1 MNMHETDVDGLME
14 KGFLLKGRY
23 RIERLLGQG
32 RAGTTYLAEDTRKSR
47 RCVVKHLS
55 LLDAREVK
63 DLSLPAREARIL
75 SQLNHL
81 RIPTFVDY
89 IEDRTETDVNVYLVH
104 EYIEGKSL
112 AELIGAGRHYTERQA
127 LELAFELVDVLDYLH
142 GFSPPVL
149 HRNIKPG
156 NVVIGT
162 DGSAFLIDFSAVQ
175 DVLHQKDPLETFP
188 AETMGY
194 QAPEQF
200 IGGAVPASDIYSLG
214 MTLIYLLSHVEPSE
228 ILRQGKPPDFRPHVN
243 ISKGLARVLDRMTEP
258 AVQDRYRDVREL
270 RQALETLLNPPV
282 VSGGIKR
289 KRPSAAAALFVAL
302 ISALLISQL
311 GRQSEP
317 PSTHRAPASS
327 TRLGPASGEPIQSKP
342 SKREVSAPLRIGSGR
357 NDPAKILIPFEGGL
371 EAKGLALVKSGKGK
385 GEIQFAPGKSGT
397 AVHLVDTGLEYVT
410 TAETDETFKG
420 SYTVELWFQVDGA
433 ALAAAEYLPVLRSAL
448 WTVDVRD
455 GGTSHV
461 FIHSEN
467 GGHFSWTLHDKQ
479 SLLTPGTWV
488 HLAVTR
494 DAEADDFHVFLNG
507 RPFGH
512 RKAPFKVG
520 SDLDVLRI
528 GSTSGLPGRQF
539 RGKLDEL
546 AVYDYARSP
555 DQIASDA
562 SRTMQKENLSVVRGQ
577 LLYNRQPVTN
587 FTSSPA
593 KFWLRNESTG
603 REQQA
608 QVEYRDGHFE
618 ISGLPP
624 GRYGMDVR
632 IRTDTRGRAGD
643 LIAWKT
649 FSAMEGSGNQ
659 EMPVDLHRI
668 IHLTSPQDNDQGM
681 LRWHAQCEGKMSF
694 TGPVRFAWEPLG
706 EGLSY
711 EYVIER
717 YRCEPF
723 QRIETVLEGSTG
735 STELLA
741 ELPSSVENEL
751 YLMRLTGKRGD
762 FLLGR
767 LETYGINGGRGWDY
781 RFRVD

>member
-1 MNMHETDVDGLME
+1 MGETNADGLMK
-14 KGFLLKGRY
+14 KGFLLKGRF

-55 LLDAREVK
+55 LLEAREVK

-81 RIPTFVDY
+81 RIPGFVDY
-89 IEDRTETDVNVYLVH
+89 IEDRTESDVNVYLIH

-127 LELAFELVDVLDYLH
+127 LELAVELVDVLEYLH

-175 DVLHQKDPLETFP
+175 EVLHQRDPLETLP
-188 AETMGY
+188 AETHGY
-194 QAPEQF
+194 PAPEQF
-200 IGGAVPASDIYSLG
+200 IGGAAPASDIYSLG

-243 ISKGLARVLDRMTEP
+243 ISEGLARVLDRMTEP
-258 AVQDRYRDVREL
+258 AVGDRYRDVREL
-270 RQALETLLNPPV
+270 RQALETLLNPPA

-289 KRPSAAAALFVAL
+289 KRLLAAAGLFLTL
-302 ISALLISQL
+302 ISAVMISQL
-311 GRQSEP
+311 GRQSEQ

-327 TRLGPASGEPIQSKP
+327 TRLGPASREPIQSKP
-342 SKREVSAPLRIGSGR
+342 SKREVSVPLRIGSGK
-357 NDPAKILIPFEGGL
+357 NDPAKILIPFDGGL
-371 EAKGLALVKSGKGK
+371 EAKGLTLVKSGKRE
-385 GEIQFAPGKSGT
+385 GETRFAPGKSGKS
-397 AVHLVDTGLEYVT
+397 VHLVDTGLEYVT
-410 TAETDETFKG
+410 TAETEMIFKG
-420 SYTVELWFQVDGA
+420 SYTVELWFQVDGG
-433 ALAAAEYLPVLRSAL
+433 ALAVAEYLPVLRSAL

-488 HLAVTR
+488 HLAITR
-494 DAEADDFHVFLNG
+494 DAEANDFHVFLNG

-555 DQIASDA
+555 DQLASDA
-562 SRTMQKENLSVVRGQ
+562 SRIMQKENFPVIRGH
-577 LLYNRQPVTN
+577 LLYDRQPVTT

-603 REQQA
+603 KEQQA
-608 QVEYRDGHFE
+608 RVEYRDGHFE
-618 ISGLPP
+618 MSGLPP

-649 FSAMEGSGNQ
+649 FSVMEGGSEQ
-659 EMPVDLHRI
+659 ELPVDLHRI
-668 IHLTSPQDNDQGM
+668 IHLTSPQDNNQGM
-681 LRWHAQCEGKMSF
+681 LRWHSQCEGKMSF
-694 TGPVRFAWEPLG
+694 TGPVKFAWEPVG

-711 EYVIER
+711 VYVIER

-723 QRIETVLEGSTG
+723 QRIETVSDGMTRT
-735 STELLA
+735 TEFLA
-741 ELPSSVENEL
+741 NLPSSGENEF
-751 YLMRLTGKRGD
+751 YLLRLTARSSD
-762 FLLGR
+762 LLLGR